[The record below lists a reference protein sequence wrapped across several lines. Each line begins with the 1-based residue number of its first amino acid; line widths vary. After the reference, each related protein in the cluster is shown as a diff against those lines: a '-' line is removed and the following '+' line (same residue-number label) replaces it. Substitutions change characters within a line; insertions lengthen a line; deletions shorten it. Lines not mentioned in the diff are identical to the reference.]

1 MDNGPGISEEN
12 QKNLFEPFF
21 TTEHTGTG
29 LGLYLCREI
38 CEANK
43 TNIKHIASDHLADN
57 LGTCFSLNFPKVN

>member
-1 MDNGPGISEEN
+1 MDNGPGISKEH

-43 TNIKHIASDHLADN
+43 ASIKHIASDHLADN
-57 LGTCFSLNFPKVN
+57 LGTCFSLNFAKVT